1 MTPTRTVLAEN
12 ARRLIQFPC
21 GCRHRIDVGDTPTT
35 TPLRRCSSPCNAT
48 FTVTITR
55 YERLPR
61 AMRIVIDCTGQGALL

>member
-21 GCRHRIDVGDTPTT
+21 GCRHRIDVGVTPTT
-35 TPLRRCSSPCNAT
+35 TPFRCCRSD

-61 AMRIVIDCTGQGALL
+61 AMRIVIDCAEQGALL